1 MEIWKKEWQ
10 EMDNIDQTSIFY
22 RLSDT
27 TTKVLGD
34 HTGEELVA
42 DGVSPILYSRAL
54 EELAETNKEE
64 SPQQYDAW
72 YSRQRERFET
82 FVEAYRKKLDLP
94 PRHPV
99 LEMFANFKVHEG
111 IAI

>member
-1 MEIWKKEWQ
+1 MEIWRKEWQ
-10 EMDNIDQTSIFY
+10 EMDDMDRITIFF
-22 RLSDT
+22 RLRYT
-27 TTKVLGD
+27 TTKILGD
-34 HTGEELVA
+34 HTVEELVA

-54 EELAETNKEE
+54 EELAETNEEE
-64 SPQQYDAW
+64 SYDAW

-94 PRHPV
+94 PRYPV

-111 IAI
+111 IAT